1 MRGFFGTRYIS
12 EKRSRVEG
20 ADVSAAMV
28 LVDAATGLP
37 WMLFANG
44 IVQRYEFSEGPKEP
58 LVIPAEFLEE
68 MKKLR
73 ARIL

>member
-1 MRGFFGTRYIS
+1 
-12 EKRSRVEG
+12 
-20 ADVSAAMV
+20 MV